1 MKNIHEIITKNLASE
16 KEIIL
21 QRGKFLKAAGSIDT
35 HIYLVEEGSLK
46 IGIYTEKE
54 DKILRFGY
62 KNDIITALDSFLTG
76 EKSEMYIQAIKKSR
90 LKVISKS
97 VLMEFVQK
105 SVENGQVY
113 TQILEKL
120 LVEQLE
126 REKDLLLSSPKERY
140 ERVFKRNPKLFQ
152 EIPNRYI
159 ANYLNMTEETL
170 SRLKKTRF
178 WSRFIIGFL
187 PNFAPKRNEYQRINT
202 TTSKNNH

>member
-1 MKNIHEIITKNLASE
+1 MKKVHEIITENLAFE

-21 QRGKFLKAAGSIDT
+21 ERGKFLKTAGSIDT

-76 EKSEMYIQAIKKSR
+76 KKSEMYIQAIKKLR
-90 LKVISKS
+90 LKVISKL

-105 SVENGQVY
+105 SVGNGQIY
-113 TQILEKL
+113 TRILEKL

-140 ERVFKRNPKLFQ
+140 ERVLKRNPKLFQ
-152 EIPNRYI
+152 KIPNRHI
-159 ANYLNMTEETL
+159 ANYLNMTEEML
-170 SRLKKTRF
+170 SRLKK
-178 WSRFIIGFL
+178 S
-187 PNFAPKRNEYQRINT
+187 
-202 TTSKNNH
+202 